1 MEGDIVAEN
10 EPRAWYLKSKSPV
23 YLPACEALTLPEDEV
38 GAYLKKVMEGGLEGI
53 FQKTDAPKPEDEAGA
68 DAHPADDD
76 TFTIVSDQPSTTA
89 DIRQVLSEMDI
100 DTDSASTDASDASDS
115 DQPDTHT
122 QTNPFMA
129 GLRAH
134 TQHHSAPPAAA
145 NKMLTENGAPA
156 HRSTTSALVDLF
168 FELEDLVS
176 GPRLRELL
184 AAAWSADPLTTL
196 KLVFNARSIH
206 LGKSSRATF
215 YRCAGWLAAHH
226 PLTLAANLAW
236 LSRPVV
242 EKKAASTKQTD
253 ADDEMVIV
261 ADGADPTRFDVRHGV
276 AHGYWKDLLNVL
288 VLSANGELDVLSDP
302 RELLNVENETETP
315 KQDRRAV
322 ERGRHAAAVEK
333 FTADRTHHALH
344 LTVARLFAAQ
354 LGRDLAL
361 LDEKEKEKESEKGK
375 AKAED
380 ISLCAKWAPSP
391 ARFHDKHTFVA
402 SSIAEIMF
410 PRTHFPPDLIGES
423 RDVYLR
429 HAREEYRRSLTRLRA
444 RLDVVERHLTTGTF
458 AEVDY
463 TKVPSLAMRVYAPL
477 FAEKD
482 PERFGGYLLDVQK
495 GKASISGAVLMP
507 GVLVKEALAG
517 AGRLGIGQARKKR
530 RAYHRGRR
538 VWGNAAARRGGGQA
552 VLAKKTAEMSG
563 RVLDAQW
570 EALVRRVRESG
581 TLESCVAVCDVSG
594 SMGWPQFPDGTTP
607 MHSAIGLSLLMAEVT
622 RPPFGGVFV
631 TFSARPTVE
640 VVDLTQ
646 TLREKVEVLRSSSWG
661 MNTNLGKVFD
671 LLLGVAVDNRLE
683 KGDMVRRVF
692 VFSDMQFDAA
702 VSAGEAGW
710 ATTYE
715 RIEASYAEAGYE
727 VPEVVFWNLAGGRAG
742 QTGVGDPIA
751 PKPVTSAQRGVAMVS
766 GYSQGLL
773 KVFMDKGVFGD
784 EEEEVETVDGE
795 DGVEVVK
802 RKKELDPESLMRR
815 AIGHKAYEMLAVV
828 D

>member
-1 MEGDIVAEN
+1 MDGDIVAET

-23 YLPACEALTLPEDEV
+23 YWPPCEALTLPEDEF
-38 GAYLKKVMEGGLEGI
+38 GAYLKKIMEGGLEGI
-53 FQKTDAPKPEDEAGA
+53 FKKTDTQIQKDKAVA
-68 DAHPADDD
+68 DAHGADDD
-76 TFTIVSDQPSTTA
+76 TFTLVSDQPSTTA
-89 DIRQVLSEMDI
+89 DIRQALGGMDI
-100 DTDSASTDASDASDS
+100 DTDSASTDASDS
-115 DQPDTHT
+115 DQPDTDT

-134 TQHHSAPPAAA
+134 AHQDASSTVA

-156 HRSTTSALVDLF
+156 HRSTTNALVDLF
-168 FELEDLVS
+168 FELEDVIS

-184 AAAWSADPLTTL
+184 AAAWSADPLATL

-242 EKKAASTKQTD
+242 EKKAAAKQTE
-253 ADDEMVIV
+253 DETVIV
-261 ADGADPTRFDVRHGV
+261 DNPSDEADPTRFDVRHGV

-288 VLSANGELDVLSDP
+288 VLSANGALDVLSDP
-302 RELLNVENETETP
+302 RDLLNVENETEAGP
-315 KQDRRAV
+315 RQDRREV
-322 ERGRHAAAVEK
+322 ERARHAAAVEK
-333 FTADRTHHALH
+333 FTADGVHHALH

-354 LGRDLAL
+354 LGQDLAL
-361 LDEKEKEKESEKGK
+361 LDEREKEKKEEGKVKG
-375 AKAED
+375 ED

-410 PRTHFPPDLIGES
+410 PPSRFPPDLIGES

-444 RLDVVERHLTTGTF
+444 RLDVVERHLTTGKF

-463 TKVPSLAMRVYAPL
+463 ARVPSQAMRVYAPL

-482 PERFGGYLLDVQK
+482 PDRFGGYLLDVQK

-517 AGRLGIGQARKKR
+517 AGGGPGRLGLQTKKKR
-530 RAYHRGRR
+530 RAYHRGRK
-538 VWGNAAARRGGGQA
+538 VWGKASRVKGGAGA
-552 VLAKKTAEMSG
+552 VLAKTAAEMSG

-594 SMGWPQFPDGTTP
+594 SMGWPAFPDGTTP

-622 RPPFGGVFV
+622 RPPFGGAFV
-631 TFSARPTVE
+631 TFSAKPTVE
-640 VVDLTQ
+640 LVDLTQ
-646 TLREKVEVLRSSSWG
+646 TLREKVEVLKSSSWG

-671 LLLGVAVDNRLE
+671 LLLRVAVENQLE

-702 VSAGEAGW
+702 VSTGRDGW
-710 ATTYE
+710 ETTYE
-715 RIEASYAEAGYE
+715 RIEARYAEAGYE
-727 VPEVVFWNLAGGRAG
+727 MPEVVFWNLAGGRAG

-784 EEEEVETVDGE
+784 EEEVVETVDGK
-795 DGVEVVK
+795 DGVQVVK